1 MGLGMRAVAAPSR
14 AAREMAR
21 RCQATMKLGCG
32 AVILLKFVPGGY
44 PISPVIG
51 GSHARAPRACLPKAH
66 DRYK

>member
-1 MGLGMRAVAAPSR
+1 
-14 AAREMAR
+14 
-21 RCQATMKLGCG
+21 MKLGCG